1 MMTLGTAM
9 LSVTNKL
16 IIVVYAE
23 RHYAKCHY
31 AECHYAECLYV
42 ECRGALCYITDC
54 CKLQISACLQQ
65 KCIFSK
71 VKELRLFSQH
81 FIFFVTYE
89 WAQ

>member
-1 MMTLGTAM
+1 MTTLGTAK

-23 RHYAKCHY
+23 RHYA
-31 AECHYAECLYV
+31 ECHNAVCSYSECHNV

-71 VKELRLFSQH
+71 VKELRLFSLL
-81 FIFFVTYE
+81 FIFFVTYD
-89 WAQ
+89 WAK